1 MYNYQKMNGTTISFD
16 RTQKDG
22 SLMNYYQ
29 KSDMKQ
35 PFSMGNISLSYE
47 LDSLSNISATAGLT
61 TFGQKLNGHPLTRC
75 LAASMARASN
85 TATR

>member
-1 MYNYQKMNGTTISFD
+1 MDGTTISFD

-29 KSDMKQ
+29 NSDMKQ

-47 LDSLSNISATAGLT
+47 LDSLSNISARFNHLRSEAERSSDYPDVWRHLWQGL
-61 TFGQKLNGHPLTRC
+61 
-75 LAASMARASN
+75 
-85 TATR
+85 